1 MELHGEQEIMGEKR
15 AACVRMQG
23 IEVEDKM
30 LRQTQI
36 LIPRNIFSL
45 IALQKN
51 FYF

>member
-23 IEVEDKM
+23 NKVEDK
-30 LRQTQI
+30 T
-36 LIPRNIFSL
+36 IPRNTFSV